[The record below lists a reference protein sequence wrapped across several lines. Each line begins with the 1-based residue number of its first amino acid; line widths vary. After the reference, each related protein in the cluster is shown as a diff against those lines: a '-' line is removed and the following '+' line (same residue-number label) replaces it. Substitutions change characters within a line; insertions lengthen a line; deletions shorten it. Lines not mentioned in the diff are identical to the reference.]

1 MPSVDLTYFMEEL
14 AAINKDRGKFIAHT
28 MSFVRERAVAED
40 IYSESILKV
49 LEKREKFTKG
59 DNIKGYFFKVL
70 ISGCYDFIKRQSRL
84 ADAHTEIRN
93 TALRDA
99 MVDILAERKADS
111 MSFIT
116 DLEDRI
122 ASCRQRLPDRSFE
135 VFMASRMDGLTYK
148 EIAEKFS
155 ISTRQVTSDIQRA
168 LVVFRSVF
176 GDLLVVFVMLFRIK

>member
-59 DNIKGYFFKVL
+59 DNIKVL

-99 MVDILAERKADS
+99 MVDILAEREADS
-111 MSFIT
+111 MSFIS

-135 VFMASRMDGLTYK
+135 VFMASRVDGLTYK